1 MTVIRSVTVASNRP
15 PNGFTLVE
23 LLVSL
28 AVLSL
33 MATMLLGGI
42 GSATAFGRRT
52 EEAGE
57 TLDEIAAAQAMLRHR
72 IEGLRPLARLDTSD
86 AAMNVDGDE
95 RRFDFF
101 APPPLADPVGG
112 IQKYRLLLTA
122 SGDLMLYRAPE
133 LTDHFDLRSPGVVGW
148 KAIRVLRAVT
158 SLSIGYFGATR
169 SDPARKWRS
178 FWQNN
183 ATAPEIVRIRVGFAP
198 GDARDWP
205 DLIIRPAVTVDL
217 ACDPETGSACGART

>member
-1 MTVIRSVTVASNRP
+1 MAAAHRASS
-15 PNGFTLVE
+15 GFTLVE

-28 AVLSL
+28 VILSM

-42 GSATAFGRRT
+42 GTATTLGRRT
-52 EEAGE
+52 GTAEDV
-57 TLDEIAAAQAMLRHR
+57 LSEIAAAQAMLRHR
-72 IEGLRPLARLDTSD
+72 IEGLRPLSRLDSAD
-86 AAMNVDGDE
+86 PAMDVGGE
-95 RRFDFF
+95 EQRFDFF
-101 APPPLADPVGG
+101 AAPPLADPAGG

-148 KAIRVLRAVT
+148 KAIRVLQAVT

-169 SDPARKWRS
+169 TDPARKWRS
-178 FWQNN
+178 FWRDN

-205 DLIIRPAVTVDL
+205 DLMIRPSVTVDL
-217 ACDPETGSACGART
+217 ACDPEAARAACGSRP